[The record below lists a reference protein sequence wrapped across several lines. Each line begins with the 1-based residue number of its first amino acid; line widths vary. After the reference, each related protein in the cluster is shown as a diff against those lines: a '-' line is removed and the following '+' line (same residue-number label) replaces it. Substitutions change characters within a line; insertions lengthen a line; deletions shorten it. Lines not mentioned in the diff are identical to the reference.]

1 MSGVQ
6 IIYLVILSVC
16 ILASGFFS
24 GSETALI
31 GIQRERVAQLLEKD
45 RRGRY
50 VDALISDTDA
60 MLSTLLVANNFVN
73 ILAASV
79 ATVLFVDGRPEGFG
93 REWLANPPGRR

>member
-45 RRGRY
+45 PE
-50 VDALISDTDA
+50 ALRAAIDE
-60 MLSTLLVANNFVN
+60 V
-73 ILAASV
+73 LAAAPDAS
-79 ATVLFVDGRPEGFG
+79 
-93 REWLANPPGRR
+93 